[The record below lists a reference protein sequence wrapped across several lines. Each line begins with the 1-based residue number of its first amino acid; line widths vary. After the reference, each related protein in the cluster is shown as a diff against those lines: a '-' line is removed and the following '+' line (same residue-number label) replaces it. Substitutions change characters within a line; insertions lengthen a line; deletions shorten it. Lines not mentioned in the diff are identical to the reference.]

1 MKSKK
6 LEKQNLLQAEQEL
19 LSMYRKNNVEDKTH
33 IYEFIKKYKNE
44 GPEEN
49 HPIIQMLLFFGYAH
63 FSIEGVIEDDK
74 LTMYKECL
82 EIFTVYKRYELACL
96 AHIGISLHHR
106 KKHRYA
112 ESLRSIQDAELLA
125 IKRLGINT
133 RIYVDLLIN
142 KASIYWFLRDLD
154 KCHNSLL
161 QCNTIELNE
170 SLDYAA
176 QFVIHT
182 NLTRNYM
189 LYSDLDKATYH
200 FDICKEITKHYR
212 NEMNYSAMFI
222 HGSALLIK
230 KEEWEE
236 AIALLKEGYDFY
248 INTSFHLRKAELL
261 KIIGEFYVIPE
272 NPLYDYSA
280 SIPFLKQAIAIGEEH
295 EFYHF
300 VTAVYTGLYQ
310 NAKTAKLFEESL
322 EYLEHYFA
330 YFLKMHNEK
339 QQQPFLAGEIRFGKE
354 SHQLFIDG
362 KQTTDKKILED
373 LSHAK
378 IENTKLLN
386 QLSDYEKIISTI
398 KEDIAIASNRGQ
410 LKSAFA
416 YQLLD
421 KIQGIIKQQLDI
433 QGYLRLCEQKYPGI
447 IKNLQRLYPNL
458 TKTEIKILQLIRLDL
473 TSQMISELCSTSL
486 KNIENHRLRIR
497 KKLQLLKQHTFTMF
511 LDALPNQLNLEAFYK
526 A

>member
-1 MKSKK
+1 
-6 LEKQNLLQAEQEL
+6 
-19 LSMYRKNNVEDKTH
+19 
-33 IYEFIKKYKNE
+33 
-44 GPEEN
+44 
-49 HPIIQMLLFFGYAH
+49 
-63 FSIEGVIEDDK
+63 
-74 LTMYKECL
+74 MYKECL

-230 KEEWEE
+230 K
-236 AIALLKEGYDFY
+236 KNG
-248 INTSFHLRKAELL
+248 K
-261 KIIGEFYVIPE
+261 
-272 NPLYDYSA
+272 
-280 SIPFLKQAIAIGEEH
+280 KQLH
-295 EFYHF
+295 
-300 VTAVYTGLYQ
+300 
-310 NAKTAKLFEESL
+310 
-322 EYLEHYFA
+322 
-330 YFLKMHNEK
+330 
-339 QQQPFLAGEIRFGKE
+339 
-354 SHQLFIDG
+354 
-362 KQTTDKKILED
+362 
-373 LSHAK
+373 
-378 IENTKLLN
+378 
-386 QLSDYEKIISTI
+386 
-398 KEDIAIASNRGQ
+398 
-410 LKSAFA
+410 
-416 YQLLD
+416 
-421 KIQGIIKQQLDI
+421 
-433 QGYLRLCEQKYPGI
+433 C
-447 IKNLQRLYPNL
+447 
-458 TKTEIKILQLIRLDL
+458 
-473 TSQMISELCSTSL
+473 
-486 KNIENHRLRIR
+486 
-497 KKLQLLKQHTFTMF
+497 
-511 LDALPNQLNLEAFYK
+511 
-526 A
+526 

>member
-6 LEKQNLLQAEQEL
+6 LEKQNLLQAEQEIL
-19 LSMYRKNNVEDKTH
+19 DMYRRLNVEDKTH
-33 IYEFIKKYKNE
+33 IYEFITKYKNE
-44 GPEEN
+44 NPEEN
-49 HPIIQMLLFFGYAH
+49 HPIIQKLLLFGYAYYT
-63 FSIEGVIEDDK
+63 IEGIVEEDK
-74 LTMYKECL
+74 LTIYQECL
-82 EIFTVYKRYELACL
+82 KTFLLYKRYELACL
-96 AHIGISLHHR
+96 AHIGLSIHHR
-106 KKHRYA
+106 RKHRYA

-154 KCHNSLL
+154 KCTNSLL

-182 NLTRNYM
+182 NLARNYM
-189 LYSDLDKATYH
+189 LYEDLDKATYH
-200 FDICKEITKHYR
+200 FDICKEITKYYR
-212 NEMNYSAMFI
+212 NESNYSAMFI

-230 KEEWEE
+230 KKKWEE
-236 AIALLKEGYDFY
+236 AIALLKQGYEFY
-248 INTSFHLRKAELL
+248 INTSLHLRKAELL

-310 NAKTAKLFEESL
+310 NAKQAKLFEESL
-322 EYLEHYFA
+322 EYLENYFA
-330 YFLKMHNEK
+330 YFLKMHNEQ
-339 QQQPFLAGEIRFGKE
+339 QQQPFIAGEIRFGKE
-354 SHQLFIDG
+354 SHQLYIDG
-362 KQTTDKKILED
+362 KQITDKKILEE
-373 LSHAK
+373 LSQSK

-398 KEDIAIASNRGQ
+398 KEDIAIASNRGL

-416 YQLLD
+416 HHLLD

-433 QGYLRLCEQKYPGI
+433 QGYLHLCEQKYPGI

-473 TSQMISELCSTSL
+473 TSHLISELCSTSL
-486 KNIENHRLRIR
+486 KNVENHRLRIR
-497 KKLQLLKQHTFTMF
+497 KKLHLPKQHTFTMF